1 VQFCETK
8 NITEA
13 ITRAKAVSKKI
24 KKANKDKVSNDVG
37 DKEEL
42 APKKGKEPEKN
53 LNEFELNVRRVVF

>member
-24 KKANKDKVSNDVG
+24 KKANKDKVSNDVAIRRSWR
-37 DKEEL
+37 L
-42 APKKGKEPEKN
+42 KKAKN
-53 LNEFELNVRRVVF
+53 LKKTSTNLNLM